1 METWIECAGC
11 GKWRRVSALASRY
24 QGEDGEPWHCSD
36 NADARFNLCSV
47 AQESTDA
54 EIDERLAQQVRQA
67 RRREPYSESSF
78 SEPCRTLARVAR
90 TTVRCMALLSHSQ

>member
-11 GKWRRVSALASRY
+11 GKWRRVTALASRY

-36 NADARFNLCSV
+36 NADTRFNLCSV

-54 EIDERLAQQVRQA
+54 EIDERLAQQVRLRGGENPTA
-67 RRREPYSESSF
+67 S
-78 SEPCRTLARVAR
+78 
-90 TTVRCMALLSHSQ
+90 